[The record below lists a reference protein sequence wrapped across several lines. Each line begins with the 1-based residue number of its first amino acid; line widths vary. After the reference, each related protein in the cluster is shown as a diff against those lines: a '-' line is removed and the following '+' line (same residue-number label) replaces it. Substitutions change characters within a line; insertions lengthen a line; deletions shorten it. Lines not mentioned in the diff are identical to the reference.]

1 MYNIAIC
8 EDNAVQLEQIRNL
21 FNQFSINENVKFNI
35 YTFFTGEHLLVHDYN
50 HYDILVL
57 DIKLGQLNGID
68 VAKMIRKTNEHLKII
83 FITAL
88 DKYWPDGYNV
98 NAFRYILKPLNENFF
113 YNEIKNVI
121 TAINKNKAFITIE
134 NNGIL
139 KKILISNIKYLEIYN
154 RKVIIHTN
162 NSKNYTSSYKLK
174 YWNEKLQPFG
184 FANPHNSFLVNLNC
198 VVELSKE
205 KVTLIDGETI
215 YVSQRKYKNF
225 KKKFIDFLSS
235 L

>member
-21 FNQFSINENVKFNI
+21 FTQFSINENVKFNI
-35 YTFFTGEHLLVHDYN
+35 YTFFTGEDLLAHDYN
-50 HYDILVL
+50 HYDIVVL
-57 DIKLGQLNGID
+57 DIKMGQLNGIN
-68 VAKMIRKTNEHLKII
+68 VAKIIRKTNEHLKII

-88 DKYWPDGYNV
+88 DIYWPDGYNV
-98 NAFRYILKPLNENFF
+98 NAFRYILKPLNENIF

-121 TAINKNKAFITIE
+121 AAINKNKAFITIE
-134 NNGIL
+134 NNGSL

-162 NSKNYTSSYKLK
+162 NSKNYTNSYKLK

-184 FANPHNSFLVNLNC
+184 FANPHNSFLVNLNY

-215 YVSQRKYKNF
+215 YVSQRKYKDF
-225 KKKFIDFLSS
+225 KKRFIDFLSN